1 MEVSAMVSSVEAGQ
15 AVGESCGPDKKA
27 RKRRG
32 LPLGVKPM
40 LSAEDVAEVYDVS
53 LRSIWRWVA
62 AGKIPAPDLRLG
74 SGRRRLPRWR
84 QDSIITQ

>member
-1 MEVSAMVSSVEAGQ
+1 MEVSEMVRSVEAGQ
-15 AVGESCGPDKKA
+15 AVGESCGPDKNA

-40 LSAEDVAEVYDVS
+40 LSADDVAEFYGVS

-74 SGRRRLPRWR
+74 RRRLPRWR
-84 QDSIITQ
+84 QESIMITQ